1 MIVEISGGQ
10 SGIAEYLEGGRK
22 KDREFTRKEAD
33 KRVTLSGDLKVTDS
47 IIKNLDFKENYTHIT
62 FAFKEDFVSIDDLKK
77 AVSEFENFVKVAYS
91 NDELNI
97 YAEAHLPKLKSY
109 VSKNG
114 EVVIRKPHIH
124 IVIPNVN
131 LVTGKYIEPLGYVK
145 KNTHYVDAFQELF
158 NQKNGFESPKDNRRS
173 EFNLDSSIVARQKND
188 MFEKNIVEKE
198 EILNYIIDKKIENY
212 EEFQSYL
219 RTVGTIKVRNENK
232 DNEYLNIKYP
242 HSVKGINLKEF
253 CFSKEFIQE
262 YSHEDK
268 INFLAD
274 KLDEKFIEKKE
285 VYDSKQTEK
294 YEKDLK
300 DWFDYKSKEIKY
312 INQNSKF
319 YKEVYKTLSK
329 EEKIKILN
337 QKEKEFYEKNDLKKE
352 IENDIKNVQFAK
364 GEQIKINELILN
376 NDSVLAQNLKD
387 FEEKEELKNIDF
399 SKIDIKEVYENLSQ
413 EKGVL
418 TNKYE
423 LLDDVIIAGSKNI
436 KVKEMLVEQMN
447 FNANE
452 IQKLLNKIKNLEK
465 FDLHSKDNDMSIN
478 VNLKTNIGNSQKI
491 DYLQIG
497 TADKVGRFTG
507 LIYDQADNSG
517 KSSAT
522 LYVVADKVVD
532 YAEFK
537 KLSLAQEI
545 EDKKD
550 LLTNSSTEKHYSKV
564 LKCNY
569 EKENLTLTEVGKSY
583 ANSQFNFKEIKPVE
597 IGITEFKDGKK
608 LDKNIFTL
616 AKEFVLEK
624 YHNAKD
630 KLENFFTTKSS
641 LAASNVV
648 LNLELQNLKSRIE
661 DLQTYNEAMREK
673 IEAEKNKIVENQ
685 NTQKE
690 ENKQEQNKE
699 PEKIEKKEYEFKDIL
714 DRAFD
719 LKDKVESARE
729 IKDLNLDENF
739 VDMRDTALKLVEN
752 LESKSNLINLAKDE
766 IKSLDLK
773 ESKAANL
780 MLDNGLKID
789 GKESISKFVGVLKN
803 IQELTTGDPSLDFES
818 VLKNVVSQM
827 KQNQNQLSHEAEK

>member
-1 MIVEISGGQ
+1 MIVEISGGE
-10 SGIAEYLEGGRK
+10 SGIAEYLKGGRK
-22 KDREFTRKEAD
+22 KDRNFTRKEAD

-47 IIKNLDFKENYTHIT
+47 IIKNLEFKENYTHIT

-77 AVSEFENFVKVAYS
+77 AVFEFENFVKVAYK

-109 VSKNG
+109 ISKNG
-114 EVVIRKPHIH
+114 EVVIRKPHLH

-198 EILNYIIDKKIENY
+198 EILNYIINKKIENY
-212 EEFQSYL
+212 EELQSYL
-219 RTVGTIKVRNENK
+219 KTVGTVKVRNENK
-232 DNEYLNIKYP
+232 DNEYFNIKYP

-285 VYDSKQTEK
+285 NYDSKLTEK

-300 DWFDYKSKEIKY
+300 DWYEYKSKEIKY

-319 YKEVYKTLSK
+319 YKEIYKTLSK
-329 EEKIKILN
+329 DEKIEILN

-364 GEQIKINELILN
+364 SEQIKISELILN
-376 NDSVLAQNLKD
+376 NDSGLAQNLKD
-387 FEEKEELKNIDF
+387 FEEKEELQNIDF

-465 FDLHSKDNDMSIN
+465 FDLHTKDNDMSIK
-478 VNLKTNIGNSQKI
+478 VNIKTNIGNSQKI

-522 LYVVADKVVD
+522 LYVITDKVVD

-550 LLTNSSTEKHYSKV
+550 LLTNSITEKHYSKV

-661 DLQTYNEAMREK
+661 DLQTYNEAMRAK
-673 IEAEKNKIVENQ
+673 IEAEKDKTVENQ
-685 NTQKE
+685 NAQKE

-752 LESKSNLINLAKDE
+752 VESKSDLINLAKDE

-773 ESKAANL
+773 ESKAANM
-780 MLDNGLKID
+780 MLDNGLKIY

-818 VLKNVVSQM
+818 VFKNVVSQM
-827 KQNQNQLSHEAEK
+827 KQNQNQLSHEAER

>member
-47 IIKNLDFKENYTHIT
+47 IIKNLEFKENYTHIT
-62 FAFKEDFVSIDDLKK
+62 FAWKEDFVSIDDLKK
-77 AVSEFENFVKVAYS
+77 AVSEFENFIKVAYK

-109 VSKNG
+109 ISKNG
-114 EVVIRKPHIH
+114 EVVIRKPHLH

-131 LVTGKYIEPLGYVK
+131 LATGKYIEPLGYVK

-198 EILNYIIDKKIENY
+198 EILNYIIDKKVENY

-219 RTVGTIKVRNENK
+219 KTVGVVKTRNENK
-232 DNEYLNIKYP
+232 DNEYFNIKYP
-242 HSVKGINLKEF
+242 HSAKGINLKEF
-253 CFSKEFIQE
+253 CFSKEFIEQ

-285 VYDSKQTEK
+285 VYESKLTEK

-300 DWFDYKSKEIKY
+300 DWYEYKSKEIKY

-319 YKEVYKTLSK
+319 YKEIYKTLSK
-329 EEKIKILN
+329 DEKIEILH
-337 QKEKEFYEKNDLKKE
+337 QKEKEFYEKYDLKKE

-364 GEQIKINELILN
+364 GELIQISELVFN

-399 SKIDIKEVYENLSQ
+399 SQIDIKEVYENLSQ

-418 TNKYE
+418 KNKYE

-447 FNANE
+447 FNGNE
-452 IQKLLNKIKNLEK
+452 IQKLLNKIKELENLDSK
-465 FDLHSKDNDMSIN
+465 YKDNYMDMSIK
-478 VNLKTNIGNSQKI
+478 VNLKPNVMNNQKI

-497 TADKVGRFTG
+497 NSDKVGRFTG
-507 LIYDQADNSG
+507 LIYDQADEKG
-517 KSSAT
+517 TSSAT
-522 LYVVADKVVD
+522 LYVIADKVVD

-537 KLSLAQEI
+537 KLSLAQDI
-545 EDKKD
+545 QDKKD
-550 LLTNSSTEKHYSKV
+550 LLTNSTTEKHYSKI

-569 EKENLTLTEVGKSY
+569 EKENLIITDVGKAY

-624 YHNAKD
+624 YHNTKD

-648 LNLELQNLKSRIE
+648 LNLELQNMKARIE
-661 DLQTYNEAMREK
+661 DLQTYNEAMKIK
-673 IEAEKNKIVENQ
+673 IEAEKNRDISNE

-690 ENKQEQNKE
+690 EQNKE
-699 PEKIEKKEYEFKDIL
+699 PEKVEKKEYHFKDIL

-719 LKDKVESARE
+719 LKDKVQDARE
-729 IKDLNLDENF
+729 IKDLDLDDKF
-739 VDMRDTALKLVEN
+739 LDMRDTALKLVEN
-752 LESKSNLINLAKDE
+752 IESKADLINLAKDE

-773 ESKAANL
+773 ESKAVNM

-789 GKESISKFVGVLKN
+789 GKESVIKFVGVLKN

-818 VLKNVVSQM
+818 VLKNVVSQL
-827 KQNQNQLSHEAEK
+827 KTNQNQLSQEKERE

>member
-1 MIVEISGGQ
+1 MIVEISGGE
-10 SGIAEYLEGGRK
+10 SGIAEYLKGGRK
-22 KDREFTRKEAD
+22 KDRNFTRKEAD

-47 IIKNLDFKENYTHIT
+47 IIKSLEFKENYTHIT
-62 FAFKEDFVSIDDLKK
+62 FAFKEDFVSIEDLKK
-77 AVSEFENFVKVAYS
+77 AVFEFENFVKVAYS

-131 LVTGKYIEPLGYVK
+131 LVTGRYIEPLGYIK

-173 EFNLDSSIVARQKND
+173 EFNLESSIISRQKND

-198 EILNYIIDKKIENY
+198 EILNYIIDKKVENY
-212 EEFQSYL
+212 EEFQSYVK
-219 RTVGTIKVRNENK
+219 TVGTVKIRNENK
-232 DNEYLNIKYP
+232 DNEYFNIKYP
-242 HSVKGINLKEF
+242 HSAKGINLKEF

-329 EEKIKILN
+329 DEKIEILN
-337 QKEKEFYEKNDLKKE
+337 QKEKEFYEKNDLEKE
-352 IENDIKNVQFAK
+352 IENDVKGIQFAK
-364 GEQIKINELILN
+364 GEQIKISELILS

-387 FEEKEELKNIDF
+387 FEEIEELKNIDF
-399 SKIDIKEVYENLSQ
+399 SKIDIKEVYENLSY

-418 TNKYE
+418 KNKYE

-452 IQKLLNKIKNLEK
+452 IHLLLNKIKNLEK
-465 FDLHSKDNDMSIN
+465 FDLRSKDNDMSIKIN
-478 VNLKTNIGNSQKI
+478 IKTNVANSQKI

-507 LIYDQADNSG
+507 LIYDQADNSE

-522 LYVVADKVVD
+522 LYVIADKVVD

-537 KLSLAQEI
+537 KLSLSQEI

-583 ANSQFNFKEIKPVE
+583 SNSQFNFKEIKPVE

-673 IEAEKNKIVENQ
+673 IEAEKNKTVENQ
-685 NTQKE
+685 NAQKE

-752 LESKSNLINLAKDE
+752 IESKSDLINLAKDE

-789 GKESISKFVGVLKN
+789 SKESINKFVGVLKN

-827 KQNQNQLSHEAEK
+827 KQNQNQLSHEAER